1 MRTCFVRHQD
11 TALSIWIITRSAS
24 FQHWLY
30 WLYSKNH
37 FMSFISTSF
46 DCLKR
51 HSQSLQRPVIQF
63 HSCINSRLLQNIST
77 IANLILIWTEEQTY
91 WIAARFLMLGFELD
105 LYSPLEYGMVYWYLY
120 IVLMKL
126 LDKTRL
132 RLATNVNTCK

>member
-1 MRTCFVRHQD
+1 
-11 TALSIWIITRSAS
+11 
-24 FQHWLY
+24 
-30 WLYSKNH
+30 
-37 FMSFISTSF
+37 MSFISISF